1 MKSKCR
7 LNSGSSTSSGSG
19 TNSSASLRSI
29 PSSGLSSSSGSELAF
44 DSELRSEFALQFE
57 FEFEFEIDVEL
68 EFEFEFEFVLQ
79 VELTRARTWKTLSF
93 GPREAHF
100 WCPRGSSWTT
110 LVALEPNLEL
120 YGPKRLIYRPWQRDL
135 SAMAAK
141 SVVRR
146 RCFFSPSPPA
156 QK

>member
-44 DSELRSEFALQFE
+44 DSELRSEFALQ

-156 QK
+156 QN